1 MKITYDP
8 EVDAMYIEFNEKTPI
23 GAAPLTDLINLYI
36 TEDKEMVGLEL
47 FAVSTYAGSVEALAA
62 QFERPLAEDEANVT

>member
-8 EVDAMYIEFNEKTPI
+8 EGDVMYIEFNDKQPDGATPVN
-23 GAAPLTDLINLYI
+23 DLINVYT
-36 TEDKEMVGLEL
+36 TENDEMVGIEL

-62 QFERPLAEDEANVT
+62 QFERPLVEDDANVK